1 MTDTQTKNDLAVSLL
16 SARHY
21 VSIAKT
27 TKGVAVRQASSDA
40 ANCML
45 DALDTVRGN
54 PGVLGEAP
62 LTYGL
67 AVKELKQVIS
77 DVILYRFKM
86 AEAHLDAFMDRFI
99 PDGEI
104 APELM

>member
-1 MTDTQTKNDLAVSLL
+1 MTDTQTKNVLAVSLL

-27 TKGVAVRQASSDA
+27 TKGVAVRQVSSDVV
-40 ANCML
+40 NCML
-45 DALDTVRGN
+45 DALDAVRGN
-54 PGVLGEAP
+54 PEMLSESP
-62 LTYGL
+62 LTYVL
-67 AVKELKQVIS
+67 AVQELKQVIS

-86 AEAHLDAFMDRFI
+86 AEVHLDDFMDRFI
-99 PDGEI
+99 PDEEI